1 MDLDKFKLE
10 CFKVAVAVLKDET
23 NVAILK
29 RKADE
34 IYEELT

>member
-10 CFKVAVAVLKDET
+10 CFKVAVTVLKDET
-23 NVAILK
+23 DVKTLK

-34 IYEELT
+34 VYEELT